1 MVAGHNQLQGQG
13 EVDIP
18 PEEVGTSLEQGEGDI
33 PLEQGEEGSP
43 LDWAVDMVPAAVEV
57 VYKVLRQVVKQT
69 EDNCHN
75 MQ

>member
-18 PEEVGTSLEQGEGDI
+18 PEEVGTSLEQGDI